1 MLPPLRLLV
10 VVGAKQ
16 FAAASEQRLALCL
29 TASQVWEEGV
39 EKRWSE
45 LCLSSLVKSF
55 LKQIVVH
62 GSACVLEVE
71 RMSRLS

>member
-29 TASQVWEEGV
+29 TASQVWEEGA
-39 EKRWSE
+39 EKW
-45 LCLSSLVKSF
+45 
-55 LKQIVVH
+55 
-62 GSACVLEVE
+62 
-71 RMSRLS
+71 